1 MLILFI
7 FHLLKKFCLIIPTYV
22 FQRIMIGVDTV
33 KSYHTRVACR
43 CLREVASQLL
53 TMLLPGP
60 GLPKTEQNYR
70 EWHQEYLILQS
81 NIIALAFCVHA
92 MLIIMDHK
100 HFDVILLTVSSAI
113 MNIFLYPHKFTP
125 T

>member
-1 MLILFI
+1 MF
-7 FHLLKKFCLIIPTYV
+7 FNV
-22 FQRIMIGVDTV
+22 
-33 KSYHTRVACR
+33 

-53 TMLLPGP
+53 TMLLPEP
-60 GLPKTEQNYR
+60 RLPRTEQNYR

-113 MNIFLYPHKFTP
+113 MNIFYTHISSHPRKAKLKC
-125 T
+125 